1 MNLLLSEEQ
10 LRKKFAEK
18 LTLYRKSA
26 GMTQLE
32 LAEKLNYSDKS
43 VSKWERGDG
52 IPDMYVML
60 QIAELF
66 GVTVNDL
73 ISDAPVKRRLL
84 THNKVLTTLTAL
96 GLPWLLATILSFI
109 FKIALPEFPLFCFY
123 ICAIPLD
130 AIVAIVFAYLWWP
143 KILQFLS
150 VSTLIWTLPTALYIV
165 LITFTKVS
173 GFWLIY
179 FIATVLQ
186 VLTILM
192 FLRKKQ

>member
-1 MNLLLSEEQ
+1 MLSEEQ

-18 LTLYRKSA
+18 LILYRKSA

-52 IPDMYVML
+52 IPDLYVML

-66 GVTVNDL
+66 GVTVNEL
-73 ISDAPVKRRLL
+73 ISDTPVKRRLL
-84 THNKVLTTLTAL
+84 THNKVLTTLIAL
-96 GLPWLLATILSFI
+96 GLPWLLATILSFV
-109 FKIALPEFPLFCFY
+109 FEIALPEFPSFCFY

-130 AIVAIVFAYLWWP
+130 AIVAIIFTCLWWSKP
-143 KILQFLS
+143 LQFLS
-150 VSTLIWTLPTALYIV
+150 VSALIWTLPTALYIV
-165 LITFTKVS
+165 LITFIKVS
-173 GFWLIY
+173 DFWLIY

-186 VLTILM
+186 VLTLLWY
-192 FLRKKQ
+192 LRKKQ